1 MNIQSIEAKL
11 IKNKSGCMTV
21 HRAAQGEGFVE
32 LTSKTAVQV
41 LAGPWPQKFK
51 YSIDG
56 LGFQNTLE
64 FRQNVLA
71 IFL

>member
-1 MNIQSIEAKL
+1 
-11 IKNKSGCMTV
+11 MTV
-21 HRAAQGEGFVE
+21 HRAAQGGGFVE
-32 LTSKTAVQV
+32 LTSSKTAVQV

-71 IFL
+71 FFL